1 MAWTDIARREHSR
14 AGLRYPTDM
23 TDREWVL
30 AAPFIPPAK
39 TGGRRRT
46 TDMREVLNAMLY
58 LASAGC
64 AWRLLPKCF
73 PPVSTVRRY
82 FYRPI
87 ESFALPVVTSTHP
100 QTLLGPAILGQGLL
114 LDYRRQHHRRHHHGL
129 SRPAYPQ
136 GRLQPLRMIL
146 PASAGQ

>member
-1 MAWTDIARREHSR
+1 MEWVMAWTDIARREHSR

-82 FYRPI
+82 FYAWRD
-87 ESFALPVVTSTHP
+87 A
-100 QTLLGPAILGQGLL
+100 
-114 LDYRRQHHRRHHHGL
+114 
-129 SRPAYPQ
+129 
-136 GRLQPLRMIL
+136 
-146 PASAGQ
+146 

>member
-1 MAWTDIARREHSR
+1 MEWVMAWTDIARREHSR

-58 LASAGC
+58 LALCGC
-64 AWRLLPKCF
+64 PASLLAR
-73 PPVSTVRRY
+73 SHHQQL
-82 FYRPI
+82 I
-87 ESFALPVVTSTHP
+87 N
-100 QTLLGPAILGQGLL
+100 
-114 LDYRRQHHRRHHHGL
+114 RRQQATVPPGVEISAHRRSRREAFGQHRPGHSRSRQYTK
-129 SRPAYPQ
+129 SRPSRPEA
-136 GRLQPLRMIL
+136 
-146 PASAGQ
+146 ASCAADRR